1 MYELVERTIR
11 SKVLESGKGRFVEG
25 SIKMHERNWRDRP
38 HMTYYVRYLVTCCDG
53 RRLWYGAE
61 FSANGNL
68 ISRLFN

>member
-1 MYELVERTIR
+1 MYEFVERTIR

-25 SIKMHERNWRDRP
+25 SIKMHEKNWRDGP
-38 HMTYYVRYLVTCCDG
+38 MTYYVRYQVRCVDT
-53 RRLWYGAE
+53 RTLWYGAE